1 MYNGVGYIIPIVVF
15 SLLYNLVKFFEIET
29 IYIQG
34 EVGTFYTIMYE
45 AEIASKLKLNVSLV
59 YGAEITSKLKS
70 LNKSKIVQ

>member
-34 EVGTFYTIMYE
+34 EVGTRRLIKHNF
-45 AEIASKLKLNVSLV
+45 KLWSCN
-59 YGAEITSKLKS
+59 
-70 LNKSKIVQ
+70 NKQIKIQE